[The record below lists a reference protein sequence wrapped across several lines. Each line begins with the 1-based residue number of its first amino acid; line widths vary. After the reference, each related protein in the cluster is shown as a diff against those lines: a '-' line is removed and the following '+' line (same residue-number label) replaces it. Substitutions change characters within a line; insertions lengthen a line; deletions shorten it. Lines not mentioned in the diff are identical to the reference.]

1 MAAAEIIE
9 KLTRHGK
16 TVAVAESCTGG
27 MICSMLVEQAGA
39 SACFAEGYVTYSNE
53 AKEKNLGVSPEVLE
67 ACGAVSEQT
76 ARQMAEGVRRRGEAD
91 YGVATTGIAG
101 PDGGTAEKPVGLVYI
116 ACAHAAGTQVERQV
130 FSGDRTRVR
139 TQAAE
144 RALALLEE
152 CMAKEQSL

>member
-53 AKEKNLGVSPEVLE
+53 AKEKNLGVSHEVLE

-116 ACAHAAGTQVERQV
+116 ACAHAGGTQVERHV